1 MKKLFFIGL
10 LLGASLS
17 GNTQFMLPIQH
28 DTLVHKQEV
37 LFFGLADY
45 GSTSLQNEFTKKL
58 LYGGTITQTIKD
70 NSLAEHGYTNRFG
83 TEVTSEIE
91 YRNYSVNIGR
101 EGKYGFLIKGGT
113 SLQYAT
119 RYAQDAFQLLFYG
132 NAGFQG
138 DTAVLSG
145 TSYFGMTSTKLG
157 FGLIN
162 KKTKSN
168 LSFNVY
174 GIQDRTTGAIWNGV
188 IAQSVAIDSLKI
200 GLNAGYSALLG
211 NGYFKGMGMG
221 VDFDL
226 RVESS
231 IRDGVTNTFQFLA
244 RNIGVGYAQQNK
256 TIKVDSVYAY
266 SGLTLDQLLGQPANY
281 SVDGVM
287 DSLGVT
293 EQVGKKWFAL
303 PGFIQLAKIVQENTV
318 QKVQSFYGVRL
329 NMLSASAPMAYV
341 GVDVKPMKQLHVAGN
356 VSFGG
361 YSDFRFGCYSQ
372 WQLKNLSLG
381 FATEDLYGLFSAK
394 GKGESFVMRL
404 RWCI

>member
-1 MKKLFFIGL
+1 
-10 LLGASLS
+10 
-17 GNTQFMLPIQH
+17 MLPIQH

-37 LFFGLADY
+37 LIFGLAEY

-162 KKTKSN
+162 KKTKSP
-168 LSFNVY
+168 S
-174 GIQDRTTGAIWNGV
+174 II
-188 IAQSVAIDSLKI
+188 SESLKT
-200 GLNAGYSALLG
+200 
-211 NGYFKGMGMG
+211 K
-221 VDFDL
+221 
-226 RVESS
+226 
-231 IRDGVTNTFQFLA
+231 
-244 RNIGVGYAQQNK
+244 
-256 TIKVDSVYAY
+256 
-266 SGLTLDQLLGQPANY
+266 LDQ
-281 SVDGVM
+281 
-287 DSLGVT
+287 VT
-293 EQVGKKWFAL
+293 DNGTML
-303 PGFIQLAKIVQENTV
+303 DENNI
-318 QKVQSFYGVRL
+318 L
-329 NMLSASAPMAYV
+329 
-341 GVDVKPMKQLHVAGN
+341 
-356 VSFGG
+356 
-361 YSDFRFGCYSQ
+361 
-372 WQLKNLSLG
+372 
-381 FATEDLYGLFSAK
+381 
-394 GKGESFVMRL
+394 
-404 RWCI
+404 